1 MDSPKAISDNSPRN
15 KVSDI
20 ILQGGL
26 PREVIDLIVCMRSEE
41 WIDEQNFPP
50 LHKIVTG
57 LSGRDLEDE
66 LMHNPENVNDV
77 DALGRTALLWA
88 AARGDE
94 RAVVALLSYGADPN
108 ILDHQLAGPVSYAAD
123 RNHTVCTRILL
134 EAGADPDPV
143 MPGGY
148 KVGSPLNCAA
158 RNASDPLLVKTLL
171 DFNADVDACGVD
183 GRTSL
188 LHAARTDNSAFALL
202 LLEGNAN
209 INAISTAGQTPLTTA
224 ITNNSYRVLQLLLER
239 WSDYSD
245 CPRLHGPHL
254 LRTVAQY
261 ADLETLAILCKTDHF
276 RLRTDKDYSA
286 GDFELTLRQRYDADE
301 KLEVAFNE
309 FMSIVR
315 HEVSVESQMEKGIAP
330 TLFTS
335 GTRLVLIDD
344 SNESSDEYHDA
355 ADEI

>member
-1 MDSPKAISDNSPRN
+1 MDSPKAISDNSPRS

-26 PREVIDLIVCMRSEE
+26 PREVIEAISCIRSED
-41 WIDEQNFPP
+41 WIDEQTFPS

-57 LSGRDLEDE
+57 LSRRDLEDE
-66 LMHNPENVNDV
+66 LLHNPENVNDV

-88 AARGDE
+88 AARGNE
-94 RAVVALLSYGADPN
+94 RAVVTLLSCGADPN
-108 ILDHQLAGPVSYAAD
+108 ILDHQHAGPVSYAAD
-123 RNHTVCTRILL
+123 RNNTVCTRILL
-134 EAGADPDPV
+134 EVGADPDPV
-143 MPGGY
+143 IPGGY
-148 KVGSPLNCAA
+148 TIGSPLNCAA
-158 RNASDPLLVKTLL
+158 RNASDPLLIKTLL

-188 LHAARTDNSAFALL
+188 IHAARTDNTAFALL
-202 LLEGNAN
+202 LLESNAN

-224 ITNNSYRVLQLLLER
+224 VTNNSHRILELLLRR
-239 WSDYSD
+239 WSDYSN
-245 CPRLHGPHL
+245 CPRLRGPHL

-276 RLRTDKDYSA
+276 RLKTDKDYSA

-301 KLEVAFNE
+301 KLEIAFNE
-309 FMSIVR
+309 FMAMVR

-330 TLFTS
+330 TLFAS
-335 GTRLVLIDD
+335 GIRLVDIDSD
-344 SNESSDEYHDA
+344 ENSDEYHDA